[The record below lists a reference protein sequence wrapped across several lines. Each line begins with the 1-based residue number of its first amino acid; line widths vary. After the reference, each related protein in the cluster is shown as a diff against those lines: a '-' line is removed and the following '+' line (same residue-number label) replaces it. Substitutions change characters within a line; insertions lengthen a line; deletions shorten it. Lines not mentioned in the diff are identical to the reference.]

1 MPFLSHMHKL
11 TCLWGYCYISFLF
24 LSILIHHIDLYI
36 PKAWSTVG
44 LQSCTVAGC
53 AEVYPAPIP
62 GLLIHKSKTHCLPSR
77 SCWYVGRRKNME
89 TMRSRG
95 KCDPRWVKGSGAWA
109 GGCAL
114 SSLSCL
120 QNGRHDFPS
129 LDLGSWHPRPEWASV
144 QTKML
149 AQALPVQVGY
159 LLVLPLKQLL

>member
-1 MPFLSHMHKL
+1 MLHWEAFVTSRLGLPWCAL
-11 TCLWGYCYISFLF
+11 TPTSALLISPRTWIRSKSFLQDCR
-24 LSILIHHIDLYI
+24 LLESSKVVCLVHLYI

-129 LDLGSWHPRPEWASV
+129 LDLGS
-144 QTKML
+144 
-149 AQALPVQVGY
+149 
-159 LLVLPLKQLL
+159 